1 MFIAH
6 TPAVSCDLAGQ
17 VRAQVHLP
25 FFLHQQQARTG
36 SQGNDK
42 STREHVETH
51 RSLEAQAQNWYLAL
65 LLK

>member
-6 TPAVSCDLAGQ
+6 TPAVSCDSAGR

-25 FFLHQQQARTG
+25 FFLHQQARTG

-42 STREHVETH
+42 STRERAETH